1 MKKLIG
7 RTDMEDA
14 LKKLDEMTE
23 EVRMAVAQNLETM
36 QAVEESVRGATNT
49 VIGADNSVA
58 GVDDGVAGADDPVV
72 SRVARVNDEVASVDD
87 QAKGINA
94 TAAVDDR
101 ETVVGDNVAE
111 VIHGAQI
118 ILSQRSL

>member
-14 LKKLDEMTE
+14 LKKLDELTE
-23 EVRMAVAQNLETM
+23 EVRVAVSKNLEAM

-49 VIGADNSVA
+49 VMGPDNSVA
-58 GVDDGVAGADDPVV
+58 GVDDGAAGVHDPVA

-87 QAKGINA
+87 QARGINA

-101 ETVVGDNVAE
+101 GTVVGDKIAE

-118 ILSQRSL
+118 IFS

>member
-1 MKKLIG
+1 MKMLIG

-14 LKKLDEMTE
+14 LKKLDELTE
-23 EVRMAVAQNLETM
+23 EVRMAVAQNLGAM
-36 QAVEESVRGATNT
+36 QAVEESVRRATNT

-58 GVDDGVAGADDPVV
+58 GADDGVAGVDDPVA

-87 QAKGINA
+87 QAKGINV
-94 TAAVDDR
+94 TAATVDNR
-101 ETVVGDNVAE
+101 GTVVGDKVAE

-118 ILSQRSL
+118 IFN